1 MIKTLFAKSCQFFLL
16 LFICSGS
23 LRSQSIT
30 TTTVSGTS
38 PYCAGTAVN
47 VTYTITGTFSNTPSN
62 NVFTAELSDVNGSF
76 ATPVAIGTR
85 TAVNGGVIASVIPF
99 NTATSTLYR
108 IRVRS
113 SNPGVFGSD
122 NGYNL
127 TINAPTIS
135 TPTVSVLQVCQTDAF
150 TFSFTKTCN
159 FGSGNVFSFQISDAS
174 GSFATPITLATY
186 TNVNAGNYNITMPT
200 TIPPGSAYRMR
211 VMSSNPVLTSADNGS
226 NIQVSAT
233 AGTPT
238 VPGNGAWN
246 AYCFNAFNNYTVNY
260 QGFYTENALNIN
272 TQNMWANTNS
282 PSSTTSN
289 AFGSAYA
296 GCPFGNTNYSI
307 SYLRS
312 NFACGYYQMDIP
324 GHDDNIYIYVNGVQ
338 VYQHAGCCDAH
349 TNVWT
354 GFLGPTT
361 TVQCS
366 FSNGGGPGYMSINF
380 VPVNPMTVSPPP
392 TICSGT
398 SSSLTVSNS
407 AGLSLTYSW
416 TPASS
421 LNSPTG
427 SMVVASPTVSTT
439 YTVAGI
445 DGSTSCPI
453 TTTLLVT
460 VNPVPTT
467 TMVATPTL
475 ICSGVSTATMV
486 AGGANTYSW
495 SPSAGL
501 NTTTG
506 NSVIANPTITTSY
519 TVSGSNNCSVVTV
532 VRTISVQTPP
542 VAPATSV
549 FGNGTWNAYCH
560 SNATLNS
567 YFGYYTENNLSFD
580 SQARWNSNNGPTTCT
595 NTSTGLAYS
604 GCSFPGNPW
613 SISYKRTNI
622 PCGYY
627 QIDIPAHDDGVY
639 LRINGVEVFQHNA
652 CCDAHTAVWTG
663 FIGPSTTVEFQ
674 VINTGGP
681 GYLAVNFLTIPYPVL
696 GPPVTICAGSSA
708 TLTSQLI
715 SGASY
720 SWTPSAIAVTPS
732 NYTTVVSPTVTTN
745 FTCTITDA
753 VTSCSA
759 SANVLVTVSP
769 TNAVTVSPTTATA
782 NCAANVY
789 TLTAA
794 GANTYSWLPAAG
806 LSSATGY
813 TVVASPSVTTV
824 YTVTGSNNCVT
835 SSATATVV
843 VLPLISPTVFPTTT
857 WNAYCFGDVSQS
869 SYYGYYTENGSG
881 GSGYNFNTATR
892 FSNTT
897 PIPSNANATNGLA
910 YTGCSLTANNWSISF
925 KRRGFACGTYS
936 INVFHDDYFYLF
948 VNGAQ
953 VAQHTNGINDTHNG
967 VWTGVLNPNSTV
979 EFILVQTTGNGA
991 LSVTLAPIA
1000 IPVNQ
1005 STWVGTT
1012 STDWF
1017 TSSNWC
1023 GNGVPSS
1030 TLNVVIPGPGPQFM
1044 PVISATG
1051 AQCRNITVGSAVTA
1065 GTYNSALPS
1074 ASLGISGAFA
1084 LDVYGD
1090 WINGGNFSTGSGTIN
1105 VLGSTAT
1112 TFSCASTTT
1121 ETIYNLT
1128 INKTGTV
1135 GVNMNGGMHSVSN
1148 ALVLTNGV
1156 INQTSSLTILNGA
1169 TATGQSNASYVNG
1182 PIAKIGVN
1190 AFTFPVGTG
1199 GSYRPI
1205 SISSPTSA
1213 TDYFVA
1219 QYFYGDP
1226 NGLYS
1231 ASLRDASLDHVG
1243 RCEYWILNRA
1253 LGVTSNVSVTMTWDP
1268 NSCVINN
1275 LPDLRV
1281 ARWDAG
1287 QVKWKDQGNGG
1298 TTGSSS
1304 AGSLITS
1311 GPVTN
1316 FSPFNFGSATALNPL
1331 PISLKSFHCS
1341 LLDKNHVDL
1350 IWITSSEHN
1359 TDFFSIESSSDGINF
1374 KQEGRVNAAGESQ
1387 RELKYNY
1394 TDTREES
1401 VGIYY
1406 RLKQVNL
1413 DKTFT
1418 YSPLCYIGENSDP
1431 AIKVYPNP
1439 ATDQLNVEYNPL
1451 LGTPQNLKFKNT
1463 LGTDV
1468 PCTISAYDGKMILN
1482 TSELKAGIYF
1492 LEFVLQDKKAVTKV
1506 NIIR

>member
-1 MIKTLFAKSCQFFLL
+1 MTNYLFAKSWQFFLL
-16 LFICSGS
+16 LFIFSGF
-23 LRSQSIT
+23 LHGQSIT

-38 PYCAGTAVN
+38 PYCAGTSVN
-47 VTYTITGTFSNTPSN
+47 VTYTISGTFSNTPSN
-62 NVFTAELSDVNGSF
+62 NVFTAELSDINGSF
-76 ATPVAIGTR
+76 ASPVTIGTR
-85 TAVNGGVIASVIPF
+85 TATNGGVIASVIPF
-99 NTATSTLYR
+99 TTASSILYR
-108 IRVRS
+108 IRVKS
-113 SNPGVFGSD
+113 SNPAIFGSD

-135 TPTVSVLQVCQTDAF
+135 TPTVSALQICQNDGFTVAF
-150 TFSFTKTCN
+150 SKTCN
-159 FGSGNVFSFQISDAS
+159 FGAGNVFSFQLSNAS
-174 GSFATPITLATY
+174 GSFASPATLATY
-186 TNVNAGNYNITMPT
+186 TNVNAGTYNITMPT
-200 TIPPGSAYRMR
+200 SVAAGSAYRIR
-211 VMSSNPVLTSADNGS
+211 VVSSNPVITSADNGS
-226 NIQVSAT
+226 DIVVSAAAGNPT
-233 AGTPT
+233 VAGT
-238 VPGNGAWN
+238 GGWN
-246 AYCFNAFNNYTVNY
+246 AYCFNAFNNYTLNY
-260 QGFYTENALNIN
+260 QGFYTETAMNIN
-272 TQNMWANTNS
+272 TQNMWVNANS
-282 PSSTTSN
+282 PSSATSN
-289 AFGSAYA
+289 GFGTGYA
-296 GCPFGNTNYSI
+296 GCPFGNQNYSI
-307 SYLRS
+307 SYLRT
-312 NFACGYYQMDIP
+312 NFTCGYYQIDIP
-324 GHDDNIYIYVNGVQ
+324 GHDDNIYLYVNGSLI
-338 VYQHAGCCDAH
+338 YQHAGCCDAH

-354 GFLGPTT
+354 GFIGPST
-361 TVQCS
+361 TVECR
-366 FSNGGGPGYMSINF
+366 FTNGGGPGYMSVNF
-380 VPVNPMTVSPPP
+380 VPVNPLTVSPPP

-407 AGLSLTYSW
+407 NGLPLTYSW
-416 TPASS
+416 SPAAS

-427 SMVVASPTVSTT
+427 SMVVASPTITTT

-445 DGSTSCPI
+445 DGTTGCPV

-475 ICSGVSTATMV
+475 ICTGVSTATMI

-542 VAPATSV
+542 VSPATTV

-580 SQARWNSNNGPTTCT
+580 SQVRWNSNNGPSTCT

-604 GCSFPGNPW
+604 GCTFPGNPW

-627 QIDIPAHDDGVY
+627 QINIPGHDDGVY
-639 LRINGVEVFQHNA
+639 LYINGVQVYQHNG

-663 FIGPSTTVEFQ
+663 FIGPATTVEFQ
-674 VINTGGP
+674 IVNTGGP
-681 GYLAVNFLTIPYPVL
+681 GYLAVTFLTIPYPVL
-696 GPPVTICAGSSA
+696 GPPVTICAGTSA
-708 TLTSQLI
+708 TLTADMI
-715 SGASY
+715 AGAGY
-720 SWTPSAIAVTPS
+720 SWTPSASVASPA
-732 NYTTVVSPTVTTN
+732 NYTTAASPTITTN
-745 FTCTITDA
+745 YTCTITDA
-753 VTSCSA
+753 ITSCSA
-759 SANVLVTVSP
+759 SANVLI
-769 TNAVTVSPTTATA
+769 TVSPTTAVSVSPVTSTA
-782 NCAANVY
+782 NCSANVY
-789 TLTAA
+789 TLTAT
-794 GANTYSWLPAAG
+794 GANTYSWLPTAG

-824 YTVTGSNNCVT
+824 YTVTGNNNCVT

-843 VLPLISPTVFPTTT
+843 VLPLISPTVFPTTA
-857 WNAYCFGDVSQS
+857 WNAYCYGDVSQS
-869 SYYGYYTENGSG
+869 SYYGYYTENGVG
-881 GSGYNFNTATR
+881 ASGYNFSTATR
-892 FSNTT
+892 FSSTT

-910 YTGCSLTANNWSISF
+910 YSGCSLTASNWSISF
-925 KRRGFACGTYS
+925 KRRGFTCGTYS

-948 VNGAQ
+948 VNGVQ

-967 VWTGVLNPNSTV
+967 VWTGVLNPSSTV
-979 EFILVQTTGNGA
+979 EFILVQTTGNGV
-991 LSVTLAPIA
+991 LSVTLAAIA
-1000 IPVNQ
+1000 IPAAQ
-1005 STWVGTT
+1005 STWIGTT
-1012 STDWF
+1012 SSDWF

-1023 GNGVPSS
+1023 GNGVPTA
-1030 TLNVVIPGPGPQFM
+1030 TLNVVIPGSGPQFM
-1044 PVISATG
+1044 PVISAAG
-1051 AQCRNITVGSAVTA
+1051 AQCRNINVGSPVNA
-1065 GTYNSALPS
+1065 GTYNSALPA

-1090 WINGGNFSTGSGTIN
+1090 WINGGIFSTGSGSIN
-1105 VLGSTAT
+1105 ILGSIAS

-1128 INKTGTV
+1128 VNKTGTV
-1135 GVNMNGGMHSVSN
+1135 GITMNGGMHSISN
-1148 ALVLTNGV
+1148 SLVLTNGR

-1182 PIAKIGVN
+1182 PIAKIGTN

-1205 SISSPTSA
+1205 SISSPTAS

-1268 NSCVINN
+1268 NSCAINN

-1298 TTGSSS
+1298 TTGTNS

-1311 GPVTN
+1311 GPVPN
-1316 FSPFNFGSATALNPL
+1316 FSPFNFGSATAFNPL
-1331 PISLKSFHCS
+1331 PISLKTFYCS
-1341 LLDKNHVDL
+1341 MRDRTHVDL
-1350 IWITSSEHN
+1350 VWVTSSEHN
-1359 TDFFSIESSSDGINF
+1359 NDFFDVESSYDGLTF
-1374 KQEGRVNAAGESQ
+1374 KTLGRLKGAGESR
-1387 RELKYNY
+1387 REVTYNY
-1394 TDTREES
+1394 TDLRTGNAT
-1401 VGIYY
+1401 VYY
-1406 RLKQVNL
+1406 RLKQVNF
-1413 DKTFT
+1413 DNTFS
-1418 YSPLCYIGENSDP
+1418 YSSICYAGENSDP
-1431 AIKVYPNP
+1431 SIKVYPNP
-1439 ATDQLNVEYNPL
+1439 VTDRLSVEFNPL
-1451 LGTPQNLKFKNT
+1451 LGTPQNVHLLSA
-1463 LGTDV
+1463 LGAEM
-1468 PCTISAYDGKMILN
+1468 PFGISNSDGTMILT
-1482 TSELKAGIYF
+1482 TSELTTGIYF
-1492 LEFVLQDKKAVTKV
+1492 LEFILQDKKTVFKV
-1506 NIIR
+1506 NVLK